1 VITQDEAAA
10 ALMNVASNLRYILD
24 DVGVRMPIQEM
35 VYQQGFNTMAHFLPK
50 IGKILCQIG
59 KFGAAK
65 TLAGNP
71 RYVFLA
77 VSTCPLIL

>member
-35 VYQQGFNTMAHFLPK
+35 VYQQRIQYHGS
-50 IGKILCQIG
+50 
-59 KFGAAK
+59 
-65 TLAGNP
+65 
-71 RYVFLA
+71 FLA
-77 VSTCPLIL
+77 KDREETMSNW